1 LSSQSSREE
10 RTYVNTDV
18 EKSAEYTEEQNSRLS
33 RRTKLSSLPIDQLA
47 LGAIRNHAGSVGAR
61 GDHHYRSTAH
71 ARWWSPEV
79 ALETRRKARRWAG
92 HAAAPWR
99 RRPRPCG
106 KRGGAGACWTLTP
119 SSTVH
124 IDRCIVVDAVLSS
137 YARSRA
143 AARWSS
149 I

>member
-1 LSSQSSREE
+1 MSSQSSREE

-18 EKSAEYTEEQNSRLS
+18 EKSAEYTEEQNS
-33 RRTKLSSLPIDQLA
+33 SLPIDQLA

-61 GDHHYRSTAH
+61 VVTTLTTTIAH
-71 ARWWSPEV
+71 ARLWSPEV
-79 ALETRRKARRWAG
+79 ALETRRKVRRWAG

-106 KRGGAGACWTLTP
+106 KRGGAGSCWTLTP